1 MSEPHG
7 SLPSEPGAPAEVPT
21 GPMPATSRR
30 NKCRR
35 RVIGVAAAAV
45 VLAIATIVF
54 LNARYP
60 GTPEAVAEAYIDAL
74 RDGDLD
80 RMQELSCAALQP
92 AFNDI
97 ENRDEAGANLARMAE
112 ESRMRYSVHDVII
125 DGDRAQVTID
135 STAGGSANT
144 TTGTFSMVRESGEW
158 KFCTELGGP

>member
-1 MSEPHG
+1 
-7 SLPSEPGAPAEVPT
+7 
-21 GPMPATSRR
+21 
-30 NKCRR
+30 
-35 RVIGVAAAAV
+35 VIGVAAAAV

-80 RMQELSCAALQP
+80 RMQELSCADLQP

-97 ENRDEAGANLARMAE
+97 ENRDEAGANLARMVE
-112 ESRMRYSVHDVII
+112 ESRLRYSVYDIAI
-125 DGDRAQVTID
+125 DGDRAQVSID
-135 STAGGSANT
+135 TTAGSGGSANT
-144 TTGTFSMVRESGEW
+144 TTGTFSMVRENGDW